1 MFLLCIFSKEAL
13 LLFSYCFLCVCFF
26 SGNILKLKKKKKF
39 FGRGGPSL
47 GLIDYGQ
54 TKTITNKERYGIAKV
69 ILALEDDEEED
80 EDKSSDSSNDSKVEK
95 IATAMRQ
102 LGFITKN
109 NDSLI
114 LSKYARLFFDSG
126 EERMI
131 YDNCPTPQSYFK
143 LLTELDPLIVVP
155 DVAVFVARCG
165 FILRGMGTLLGKQIK
180 TSKRWSVYARQA
192 IKEEEKEDGTS
203 NL

>member
-1 MFLLCIFSKEAL
+1 MQL
-13 LLFSYCFLCVCFF
+13 
-26 SGNILKLKKKKKF
+26 NQKKKF

-69 ILALEDDEEED
+69 ILALEDDDDDDEEED
-80 EDKSSDSSNDSKVEK
+80 TEDADAADKSNSLKVEK
-95 IATAMRQ
+95 IAIAMRQ

-109 NDSLI
+109 NNSLI
-114 LSKYARLFFDSG
+114 LSKYARLFFDSDD
-126 EERMI
+126 ERML
-131 YDNCPTPQSYFK
+131 YQNCPTPQSYFK

-180 TSKRWSVYARQA
+180 TSKRWSVYAKQA
-192 IKEEEKEDGTS
+192 IQEEEVEKEKGT
-203 NL
+203 NIANGND

>member
-1 MFLLCIFSKEAL
+1 MQL
-13 LLFSYCFLCVCFF
+13 
-26 SGNILKLKKKKKF
+26 NQKKKF

-69 ILALEDDEEED
+69 ILALEDDD
-80 EDKSSDSSNDSKVEK
+80 DDDDADAVDKSNSLKVEK
-95 IATAMRQ
+95 IAIAMRQ

-109 NDSLI
+109 NNSLI
-114 LSKYARLFFDSG
+114 LSKYARLFFDSDD
-126 EERMI
+126 ERMI
-131 YDNCPTPQSYFK
+131 YQNCPTPQSYFK

-180 TSKRWSVYARQA
+180 TSKRWSVYAKQA
-192 IKEEEKEDGTS
+192 IQEEEVEKGT
-203 NL
+203 NIANGYD

>member
-1 MFLLCIFSKEAL
+1 MQL
-13 LLFSYCFLCVCFF
+13 
-26 SGNILKLKKKKKF
+26 NQKKKF

-69 ILALEDDEEED
+69 ILALEDDDYDDEEED
-80 EDKSSDSSNDSKVEK
+80 TEDADAADESNNKKVEK
-95 IATAMRQ
+95 IAIAMRQ

-109 NDSLI
+109 NNSLI
-114 LSKYARLFFDSG
+114 LSKYARLFFDSDD
-126 EERMI
+126 ERMI
-131 YDNCPTPQSYFK
+131 YQNCPTPQSYFK

-180 TSKRWSVYARQA
+180 TSKRWSVYAKQA
-192 IKEEEKEDGTS
+192 IQEEEEKEKEKGT
-203 NL
+203 NIANGYD

>member
-1 MFLLCIFSKEAL
+1 MQL
-13 LLFSYCFLCVCFF
+13 
-26 SGNILKLKKKKKF
+26 NQKKKF
-39 FGRGGPSL
+39 FGRGGGPSL

-69 ILALEDDEEED
+69 ILALEDDDDDDDEEED
-80 EDKSSDSSNDSKVEK
+80 TEDADAAEKSNSLKVEK
-95 IATAMRQ
+95 IAIAMRQ

-109 NDSLI
+109 NNSLI
-114 LSKYARLFFDSG
+114 LSKYARLFFDSDD
-126 EERMI
+126 ERML
-131 YDNCPTPQSYFK
+131 YQNCPTPQSYFK

-180 TSKRWSVYARQA
+180 TSKRWSVYAKQA
-192 IKEEEKEDGTS
+192 IQEEEEKEKANGND
-203 NL
+203 

>member
-1 MFLLCIFSKEAL
+1 MQL
-13 LLFSYCFLCVCFF
+13 
-26 SGNILKLKKKKKF
+26 NQKKKF

-69 ILALEDDEEED
+69 ILALEDDDDADVDADADAAE
-80 EDKSSDSSNDSKVEK
+80 KSNSLKVEK
-95 IATAMRQ
+95 IAIAMRQ

-109 NDSLI
+109 NNSLI
-114 LSKYARLFFDSG
+114 LSKYARLFFDSD

-131 YDNCPTPQSYFK
+131 YQNCPTPQSYFK

-180 TSKRWSVYARQA
+180 TSKRWSVYAKQA
-192 IKEEEKEDGTS
+192 IQEEEEEEKEKGT
-203 NL
+203 NIANGND

>member
-1 MFLLCIFSKEAL
+1 LLWWC
-13 LLFSYCFLCVCFF
+13 YF
-26 SGNILKLKKKKKF
+26 SGNILQLKKKKKL

-69 ILALEDDEEED
+69 ILALENDEEEGVD
-80 EDKSSDSSNDSKVEK
+80 VDKSNSQVEK

-114 LSKYARLFFDSG
+114 LSKYARLFFDSD

-180 TSKRWSVYARQA
+180 TSKRWSVYAKQA
-192 IKEEEKEDGTS
+192 IQEEEATNNNDYD
-203 NL
+203 

>member
-1 MFLLCIFSKEAL
+1 MQL
-13 LLFSYCFLCVCFF
+13 
-26 SGNILKLKKKKKF
+26 NQKKKF

-69 ILALEDDEEED
+69 ILALEDDDADADADAAE
-80 EDKSSDSSNDSKVEK
+80 KSNSLKVEK
-95 IATAMRQ
+95 IAIAMRQ

-109 NDSLI
+109 NNSLI
-114 LSKYARLFFDSG
+114 LSKYARLFFDSDD
-126 EERMI
+126 ERMI
-131 YDNCPTPQSYFK
+131 YQNCPTPQSYFK

-180 TSKRWSVYARQA
+180 TSKRWSVYAKQA
-192 IKEEEKEDGTS
+192 IQEEEVEKEKGT
-203 NL
+203 NIANGYD